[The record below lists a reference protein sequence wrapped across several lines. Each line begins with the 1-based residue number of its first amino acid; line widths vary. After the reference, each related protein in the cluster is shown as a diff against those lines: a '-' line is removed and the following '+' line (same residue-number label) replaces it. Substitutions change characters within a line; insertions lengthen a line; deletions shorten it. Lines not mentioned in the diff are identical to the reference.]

1 MISKFF
7 LSTTLI
13 SIWLSAIMTIVTLI
27 GACSF
32 WLKYSKILIKVTK
45 LSRYPTISIIVPA
58 HNEELVIARDVVRLA
73 KINK

>member
-45 LSRYPTISIIVPA
+45 LSRYP
-58 HNEELVIARDVVRLA
+58 N
-73 KINK
+73 N